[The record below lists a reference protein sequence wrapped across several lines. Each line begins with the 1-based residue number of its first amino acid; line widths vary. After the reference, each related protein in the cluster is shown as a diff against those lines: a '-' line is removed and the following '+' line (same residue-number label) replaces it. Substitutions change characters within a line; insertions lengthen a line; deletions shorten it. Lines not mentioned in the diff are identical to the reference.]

1 MVSSYEEELEA
12 IQIATEY
19 EETTFHPKMTV
30 SMNFLSVSNNS
41 CNISEQRKP
50 LKKINHCLRDIN
62 QCLTGVLTFNRY

>member
-1 MVSSYEEELEA
+1 MGSSYEGELEA

-50 LKKINHCLRDIN
+50 LKK
-62 QCLTGVLTFNRY
+62 LTNV

>member
-1 MVSSYEEELEA
+1 MGSSYEGELEA

-30 SMNFLSVSNNS
+30 SMNFLSVSNTS

-50 LKKINHCLRDIN
+50 PKKINQCLRDIN
-62 QCLTGVLTFNRY
+62 QCLTGIFNI